1 VSREYIAIID
11 REMQLPFFSDRSHP
25 HTVESTQNTPKT
37 FSGRTVQQ
45 LQKLREREVMVD
57 KLKVSAKDRWRGDRG
72 LRSKEMVEG
81 DLLIRLG

>member
-1 VSREYIAIID
+1 
-11 REMQLPFFSDRSHP
+11 
-25 HTVESTQNTPKT
+25 
-37 FSGRTVQQ
+37 
-45 LQKLREREVMVD
+45 VMVD